1 MKLRL
6 LATRSITIGLGLLC
20 TALLVV
26 AQDKPE
32 KTYDLIIRNGT
43 LYDGSGKPP
52 VRGDVAIR
60 GDGIVAVGKLPVGA
74 KAKTEIDAD
83 GLAVA
88 PGFINMLSWAT
99 ESLIYDGRSQSDIR
113 QGVTLEVM
121 GEGES
126 MGPLNDQMKK
136 IMVEQQADIKFD
148 IKWTTLGE
156 YLDYLVARGISANVA
171 SFIGATTVRIHEL
184 GYADRPPTPAELARM
199 KALVRQAMQEGAL
212 GVGSSLIYAPAFYAR
227 TDELIELCKAA
238 APYGGMYISHMR
250 SEGNRLL
257 EAVDELIEISRKAGV
272 PAEIYHLKAAG
283 KPNWPKM
290 DAVIEKVEKARAQGL
305 KITADMYTYPA
316 GATGLDA
323 AMPPWV
329 QEGGLEA
336 WRKRLQDPAIRARV
350 AKEMTTPTDQ
360 WENLFLA
367 AGPDGVLLAGFK
379 SDALKPLT
387 GKSLTEVA
395 RMRGKSPEETAM
407 DLVVEDDSRV
417 GTIYFLMSEEN
428 IRKQIRLPWVSFG
441 SDAASQAP
449 EGPFL
454 KSNPH
459 PRAYGTFARLLGRY
473 TRDEKLIPLEAAIRR
488 LTSLPAT
495 NLKIQKRGWLR
506 PGYYADVVVFD
517 PAKVQDHATF
527 EKPQQFS
534 TGVVHVF
541 VNGTLVL
548 KDGQHTG
555 ATPGRVVRG
564 RGWKFI
570 NVAFDAPASYAAVQ
584 LSRNALSD
592 TSEYDAS
599 HAVFENCRFLSG
611 KYGIDDAGG
620 ANNVTI
626 RNCEFA
632 GMTTAAIFGSS
643 TAVANPRAWKVFDNV
658 FPSNVS
664 SLGNAT
670 HIDASLN
677 ESVIARNFFGT
688 VTSTNK
694 YIDLTGGSGNI
705 VTGNYLMGAYD
716 TSDYV
721 SATGDS
727 WFGNQAISISFGV
740 SGTNAAGVTIGVPE
754 AAT

>member
-6 LATRSITIGLGLLC
+6 LLTISITIGTTLLC
-20 TALLVV
+20 AALFVV
-26 AQDKPE
+26 AQGKPE

-43 LYDGSGKPP
+43 IYDGSGKPP

-60 GDGIVAVGKLPVGA
+60 GDVIVAVGKLPVGA

-250 SEGNRLL
+250 SEGNRLR

-283 KPNWPKM
+283 KQNWPKM
-290 DAVIEKVEKARAQGL
+290 DAVIEKVEKTRAQGL

-379 SDALKPLT
+379 SEALKPLT
-387 GKSLTEVA
+387 GKSLAEVA
-395 RMRGKSPEETAM
+395 RMRGTSPEETAM

-428 IRKQIRLPWVSFG
+428 IRKQIKLPWLSFG

-449 EGPFL
+449 VGPFL

-459 PRAYGTFARLLGRY
+459 PRTYGNFARLLGRY
-473 TRDEKLIPLEAAIRR
+473 TRDEKLIPLEEAIRR

-495 NLKIQKRGWLR
+495 NLNIQKRGWLR

-564 RGWKFI
+564 PGYQQK
-570 NVAFDAPASYAAVQ
+570 
-584 LSRNALSD
+584 
-592 TSEYDAS
+592 
-599 HAVFENCRFLSG
+599 
-611 KYGIDDAGG
+611 
-620 ANNVTI
+620 
-626 RNCEFA
+626 
-632 GMTTAAIFGSS
+632 
-643 TAVANPRAWKVFDNV
+643 
-658 FPSNVS
+658 
-664 SLGNAT
+664 
-670 HIDASLN
+670 
-677 ESVIARNFFGT
+677 
-688 VTSTNK
+688 
-694 YIDLTGGSGNI
+694 
-705 VTGNYLMGAYD
+705 
-716 TSDYV
+716 
-721 SATGDS
+721 
-727 WFGNQAISISFGV
+727 
-740 SGTNAAGVTIGVPE
+740 
-754 AAT
+754 

>member
-6 LATRSITIGLGLLC
+6 LFTISITIGTTLLC
-20 TALLVV
+20 AALLVV
-26 AQDKPE
+26 AQGQPA
-32 KTYDLIIRNGT
+32 KTYDLVIRNGT

-60 GDGIVAVGKLPVGA
+60 GDVIVAVGKLPVGA

-156 YLDYLVARGISANVA
+156 YLDYLVARGISTNVA

-283 KPNWPKM
+283 KQNWPKM

-336 WRKRLQDPAIRARV
+336 WRKRLQEPAIRARV

-379 SDALKPLT
+379 SEALKPLT
-387 GKSLTEVA
+387 GKSLAEVA
-395 RMRGKSPEETAM
+395 RMRGTSPEETAM

-428 IRKQIRLPWVSFG
+428 IRKQIKLPWLSFG

-473 TRDEKLIPLEAAIRR
+473 TRDEKLIPLEEAVRR
-488 LTSLPAT
+488 LTSLPAI

-534 TGVVHVF
+534 AGVVHVF

-548 KDGQHTG
+548 KDGEHTG
-555 ATPGRVVRG
+555 ATPGRVVHG
-564 RGWKFI
+564 PGYQQK
-570 NVAFDAPASYAAVQ
+570 
-584 LSRNALSD
+584 
-592 TSEYDAS
+592 
-599 HAVFENCRFLSG
+599 
-611 KYGIDDAGG
+611 
-620 ANNVTI
+620 
-626 RNCEFA
+626 
-632 GMTTAAIFGSS
+632 
-643 TAVANPRAWKVFDNV
+643 
-658 FPSNVS
+658 
-664 SLGNAT
+664 
-670 HIDASLN
+670 
-677 ESVIARNFFGT
+677 
-688 VTSTNK
+688 
-694 YIDLTGGSGNI
+694 
-705 VTGNYLMGAYD
+705 
-716 TSDYV
+716 
-721 SATGDS
+721 
-727 WFGNQAISISFGV
+727 
-740 SGTNAAGVTIGVPE
+740 
-754 AAT
+754 